1 MSRSTHIF
9 QRLTLDLRAHTTG
22 VARDAQH
29 RWQGLWEKMLAPAV
43 GQVCDELVPA
53 DDLIVL
59 DRLDVD
65 LGYVEE
71 GMSEGEILVLLGGSL
86 RRELAEALASSRRF
100 RRESSRGS
108 AGTQSTER
116 RVLHFLRTGVLP
128 WWSDTPAADTL
139 AGELRDLLEDDE
151 ETATRW
157 VARHG
162 DDVRIVRRAFQQFGP
177 RRAAQLTAVLI
188 TVAHAR
194 TATPSEFIT
203 RRDDLV
209 RLEGLTMEETEAVWK
224 CFIDRTF
231 SLPEKASR
239 LAAILEGRRTSASSP
254 PGSSHTA
261 RPADSTV
268 MASGREAIPTGEQ
281 HEVPVRHAVVESPSE
296 KSEDRRQPVSAQPRD
311 PELSVPP
318 IHLRPRDRKVG
329 RADLRDGGVEA
340 QSSEESASQ
349 PGDRAPAVPGVV
361 PLRSDFTAGIK
372 EASRPPL
379 SDSAPV
385 SEGEDASE
393 TSSIERGERT
403 AGASIDDPR
412 PIHALESSRAR
423 SRPADVLEPTQP
435 TDAIREWD
443 RSNDGDGAQSLEG
456 IAIENAGLVIL
467 WPYVP
472 RFFERLGLR
481 RGDAW
486 MSEESAVRGVHLL
499 QFLVWGEGDRPEY
512 EMVLNKILCG
522 LPLEEPVPL
531 DLALSPRER
540 EEGEAL
546 LEQVIAHWAAL
557 KQTSVRG
564 FRLGF
569 LARRGQIEAGDA
581 EWIVRVER
589 ETHDVLLDR
598 LPWGLA
604 RFRFSWMDRSMEVRW

>member
-1 MSRSTHIF
+1 MNRSTHIL
-9 QRLTLDLRAHTTG
+9 QRLILDLQARTPS

-29 RWQGLWEKMLAPAV
+29 RWQGLWESMLAPAV

-100 RRESSRGS
+100 GRESSWGS
-108 AGTQSTER
+108 AGTMSTER

-128 WWSDTPAADTL
+128 WWSDTPAADIL
-139 AGELRDLLEDDE
+139 AGELRDLLEDDD
-151 ETATRW
+151 ETAARW

-177 RRAAQLTAVLI
+177 RRAAQLVAVLI
-188 TVAHAR
+188 TVAHTRA
-194 TATPSEFIT
+194 ATPSEFIT

-209 RLEGLTMEETEAVWK
+209 RLEGLPMEEMEAVWK
-224 CFIDRTF
+224 YFIDRTL
-231 SLPEKASR
+231 SLPEKTSR
-239 LAAILEGRRTSASSP
+239 LAAILEGRRTSSSP
-254 PGSSHTA
+254 PSSSHTT

-268 MASGREAIPTGEQ
+268 MASGRETIPAGEQ
-281 HEVPVRHAVVESPSE
+281 HEVPVRHAAAESPSE
-296 KSEDRRQPVSAQPRD
+296 KSEDRRQPVGAEPRD

-318 IHLRPRDRKVG
+318 IPMRPRDRKVG
-329 RADLRDGGVEA
+329 GADLRDGGGDA
-340 QSSEESASQ
+340 QCIEESASQ
-349 PGDRAPAVPGVV
+349 PGDREPATPGAV
-361 PLRSDFTAGIK
+361 PLRLDFTAGIK
-372 EASRPPL
+372 DASRHPL
-379 SDSAPV
+379 FDSAPV

-393 TSSIERGERT
+393 TSSIERDERT
-403 AGASIDDPR
+403 ARASIDDPR
-412 PIHALESSRAR
+412 PIHARESSPAR
-423 SRPADVLEPTQP
+423 PRLADVLEPTQP
-435 TDAIREWD
+435 TDAIRAWD
-443 RSNDGDGAQSLEG
+443 RSNAGDGGPPLEE

-472 RFFERLGLR
+472 RFFERVGLR
-481 RGDAW
+481 RGDGW

-499 QFLVWGEGDRPEY
+499 QFLAVGEGDRPEY

-522 LPLEEPVPL
+522 LPLEDPVPFN
-531 DLALSPRER
+531 LALSPRER

-557 KQTSVRG
+557 KRTSVRG
-564 FRLGF
+564 FQLGF

-581 EWIVRVER
+581 KWIVRVER
-589 ETHDVLLDR
+589 ETRDVLLDR